1 MIVLKMKVVKKRQK
15 ALKSNCDILPT
26 MSKQLKIYTI
36 ENKEEE
42 KILREKSVPVKE
54 EQFKDSKFHEFLD
67 NLLYTALNSEEQD
80 NVPAGG
86 IAAPQVG
93 ENIRVF
99 YTLNYDTDKWQLFIN
114 PKITPIGFS
123 KTSTI
128 EGCLSVPNI
137 EGEVLRYRKVKI
149 NYQDKNGKRKTKK
162 FKDINAIA
170 VQHELDH
177 LEGVLFIDKMKE

>member
-1 MIVLKMKVVKKRQK
+1 M
-15 ALKSNCDILPT
+15 A
-26 MSKQLKIYTI
+26 KQLKIYTI
-36 ENKEEE
+36 KDKEEE
-42 KILREKSVPVKE
+42 KILRKKSIPVKK
-54 EQFKDSKFHEFLD
+54 EQFEDPKFGEFLD
-67 NLLYTALNSEEQD
+67 DLLYTALHSEDQV

-114 PKITPIGFS
+114 PKITPMGFS
-123 KTSTI
+123 KTSII

-149 NYQDKNGKRKTKK
+149 KYQNKNGKWETKRL
-162 FKDINAIA
+162 KDINAIA

-177 LEGVLFIDKMKE
+177 LEGVLFIDKMIE

>member
-1 MIVLKMKVVKKRQK
+1 
-15 ALKSNCDILPT
+15 

-36 ENKEEE
+36 EDKEEE
-42 KILREKSVPVKE
+42 KKLRKKSIPITE
-54 EQFKDSKFHEFLD
+54 LQFKDPLIKEFLD
-67 NLLYTALNSEEQD
+67 NLLYTALHSEEQG

-114 PKITPIGFS
+114 PEITPIGFS

-137 EGEVLRYRKVKI
+137 EGEVLRYKRVKI
-149 NYQDKNGKRKTKK
+149 KYQEKDGTWKTKK
-162 FKDINAIA
+162 LKDINAIA

>member
-1 MIVLKMKVVKKRQK
+1 M
-15 ALKSNCDILPT
+15 A
-26 MSKQLKIYTI
+26 KQLKIYTI
-36 ENKEEE
+36 KDKNEEE
-42 KILREKSVPVKE
+42 ILRKKSVPVKE
-54 EQFKDSKFHEFLD
+54 EQFKDPKFGEFLD
-67 NLLYTALNSEEQD
+67 DLLYTALHSEDQD

-93 ENIRVF
+93 RNIRVF

-123 KTSTI
+123 KTSTV
-128 EGCLSVPNI
+128 EGCLSVPDI

-149 NYQDKNGKRKTKK
+149 KYQDKNGKWETKK
-162 FKDINAIA
+162 LEDTNAVA

-177 LEGVLFIDKMKE
+177 LEGVLFIDKMTK

>member
-1 MIVLKMKVVKKRQK
+1 M
-15 ALKSNCDILPT
+15 P
-26 MSKQLKIYTI
+26 KQLKIYTI
-36 ENKEEE
+36 KNKEEE
-42 KILREKSVPVKE
+42 EILRKRSSPVKE
-54 EQFKDSKFHEFLD
+54 KQFKDPKFGIFLD
-67 NLLYTALNSEEQD
+67 DLLYTALHSEDQVD
-80 NVPAGG
+80 VPAGG

-114 PKITPIGFS
+114 PKVTPIGFS
-123 KTSTI
+123 KASII

-149 NYQDKNGKRKTKK
+149 KYQDRNGEWKTTKLE
-162 FKDINAIA
+162 DINAIA

-177 LEGVLFIDKMKE
+177 LEGVLFIDKMIE

>member
-1 MIVLKMKVVKKRQK
+1 MMKTKLMMPRGQ
-15 ALKSNCDILPT
+15 KSNCDILPS

-36 ENKEEE
+36 KDKEEE
-42 KILREKSVPVKE
+42 KILRKKSVPVKE
-54 EQFKDSKFHEFLD
+54 ELFKDPKFQEFLD
-67 NLLYTALNSEEQD
+67 DLLYTALHSDEQD

-93 ENIRVF
+93 RNIRVF
-99 YTLNYDTDKWQLFIN
+99 YALNYDTDKWQLFIN
-114 PKITPIGFS
+114 PEITLIGFS

-149 NYQDKNGKRKTKK
+149 KYQDKDGKWKTKK

-177 LEGVLFIDKMKE
+177 LEGVLFIDKMEK